1 MKYSKEKEQFQK
13 IFGSVLKRKYKCV
26 KSVDVDDEEFD
37 ASFDSESWAP
47 SFTVYVEWN
56 VREALE
62 YDESF
67 GDLSLLGSDLFYTM
81 FQKRAI
87 PWIKLKS
94 NFLD

>member
-26 KSVDVDDEEFD
+26 KSVNVDDEEFEE
-37 ASFDSESWAP
+37 SFGSEGWAP
-47 SFTVYVEWN
+47 SFNVYVEWN

-62 YDESF
+62 YDERF
-67 GDLSLLGSDLFYTM
+67 DDLSSLGSDLLYTM

>member
-26 KSVDVDDEEFD
+26 KSVNVDDEEFEE
-37 ASFDSESWAP
+37 SFGSEGWAP
-47 SFTVYVEWN
+47 SFNVYVEWS

-62 YDESF
+62 YDERF
-67 GDLSLLGSDLFYTM
+67 DDLSSLGSDLLYTM

>member
-13 IFGSVLKRKYKCV
+13 IFGGVLKRKYKCI
-26 KSVDVDDEEFD
+26 KSVNVDDEEFEE
-37 ASFDSESWAP
+37 SFGSEGWAP
-47 SFTVYVEWN
+47 SFSVYVEWS

-62 YDESF
+62 YNESF
-67 GDLSLLGSDLFYTM
+67 GNLSSLGSELFYTM
-81 FQKRAI
+81 FQKRAV

>member
-13 IFGSVLKRKYKCV
+13 IFGSVLKRKYKCI
-26 KSVDVDDEEFD
+26 KSVNVDDEEFEE
-37 ASFDSESWAP
+37 SFGSEGWAP
-47 SFTVYVEWN
+47 SFSVYVEWS

-62 YDESF
+62 YNESF
-67 GDLSLLGSDLFYTM
+67 GNLSSLGSELFYTM
-81 FQKRAI
+81 FQKRAV

>member
-13 IFGSVLKRKYKCV
+13 IFGSVLKRKYKCI
-26 KSVDVDDEEFD
+26 KSVNVDDEEFEE
-37 ASFDSESWAP
+37 SFGSEGWAP
-47 SFTVYVEWN
+47 SFSVYVEWS

-67 GDLSLLGSDLFYTM
+67 GNLSSLGSELFYTM
-81 FQKRAI
+81 FQKRAV